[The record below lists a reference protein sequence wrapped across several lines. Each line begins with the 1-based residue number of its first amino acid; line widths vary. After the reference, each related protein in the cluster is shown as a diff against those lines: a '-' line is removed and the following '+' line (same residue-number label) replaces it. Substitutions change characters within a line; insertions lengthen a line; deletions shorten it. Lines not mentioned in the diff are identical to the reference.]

1 MGNQNNNE
9 GKFLER
15 LSIFISNMIISVI
28 TVMTVA
34 VIPSRLF
41 VRDTGWEPD
50 VPPCGGDGYQ
60 GNDSVQC
67 ECRLQKKTTAISAE
81 LSKPWQ
87 VRLLCQFVGKTS
99 AQSFLLRKKRN
110 CILLP
115 MLCIIQKY

>member
-34 VIPSRLF
+34 VIPSCLF

-67 ECRLQKKTTAISAE
+67 ECRLQKKKQLPYQQNS
-81 LSKPWQ
+81 LSLGKYAYYAN
-87 VRLLCQFVGKTS
+87 LLAK
-99 AQSFLLRKKRN
+99 LLHN
-110 CILLP
+110 LFF
-115 MLCIIQKY
+115 